1 MSVGYKL
8 YREIRDFAPDDLT
21 SGELAVALMIAD
33 DANDRT
39 RRSWIPLPLLCQR
52 ARLKPSSV
60 RAALAKLAA
69 RGYEFRVVHGY
80 GKDGRPVFAAKGH
93 ATDYVVP
100 DMLKGASAVA
110 PKPVDNPPKGASA
123 VAPNGRYPQEKGASA
138 VAEGASAVAPI
149 GEKGASR
156 LAPLPSKDL
165 NHLNS
170 NSAKEVNG
178 SVSSRL
184 AAKLSTGPRSEIEM
198 AAQQVAESRKAR
210 TRDQP

>member
-1 MSVGYKL
+1 MGYKL

-69 RGYEFRVVHGY
+69 RGYEFRVIHGY
-80 GKDGRPVFAAKGH
+80 GTDGRPVFAAKGH

-100 DMLKGASAVA
+100 DMLKGATGLA
-110 PKPVDNPPKGASA
+110 PIEPFEPVDNPGKGASA
-123 VAPNGRYPQEKGASA
+123 VAPNGRYPQPKGASA
-138 VAEGASAVAPI
+138 VAEGATRVAPI
-149 GEKGASR
+149 GPKGASA
-156 LAPLPSKDL
+156 LAPLPSKNL

-170 NSAKEVNG
+170 NSARAVNG
-178 SVSSRL
+178 SVSSPL
-184 AAKLSTGPRSEIEM
+184 TAKLSTDGQTHDREGF
-198 AAQQVAESRKAR
+198 
-210 TRDQP
+210 QP